1 MTKFVLI
8 DNGKIVG
15 MFNIRACAEVYQLA
29 RPNSVIQEVIL

>member
-1 MTKFVLI
+1 MKKFVLI

-29 RPNSVIQEVIL
+29 RPNSVIQEVMI